1 MWKALHVAMVL
12 GVLSLAGSCDRARS
26 GPAADGEPTPPSA
39 SPRLLMID
47 GAHVSRVRDSLR
59 RGEPQYREALAA
71 LEADAGRAL
80 ALPPVSVTD
89 EPVVPP
95 SGDKH
100 DYMSQAPYWWPDPS
114 KPDGLPYVE
123 RDGERNPEIDR
134 ITDRQNLERLTRNVS
149 TLGLAYYLTGR
160 EEFAEQLARFVRVW
174 FLDEATRMNPHLE
187 FAQGVPGVAEGRA
200 AGIIE
205 SRFLPTII
213 DGVMLVEGSPAWT
226 ASDEEA
232 FEEWMRSYLEWLLTS
247 QKGRVQANRGNNQET
262 WYRVQVVALAL
273 YTGETEAA
281 RTALLDGQAGI
292 AGQFEPDGSQPREL
306 SRTRA
311 WDYSVFNLTAYMHLA
326 ALGERLDVDL
336 WNFRTPTGSSLRQ
349 GVEYLVPFATGEEPF
364 PHEQITEFRPS
375 ALHPVLRRAAVG
387 FKEPRYRELAR
398 EIGGGTRRLELTL
411 P

>member
-1 MWKALHVAMVL
+1 
-12 GVLSLAGSCDRARS
+12 
-26 GPAADGEPTPPSA
+26 
-39 SPRLLMID
+39 MID
-47 GAHVSRVRDSLR
+47 GAHVARVRDSLR

-80 ALPPVSVTD
+80 ALPPVAVTD

-134 ITDRQNLERLTRNVS
+134 ITDRQNLGRLTRDVS
-149 TLGLAYYLTGR
+149 ALGLAYYLTGR
-160 EEFAEQLARFVRVW
+160 EEYAEQAARFVRVW

-205 SRFLPTII
+205 SRFFPTII
-213 DGVMLVEGSPAWT
+213 DGVTLVQGSPAWT
-226 ASDEEA
+226 ASDEQA
-232 FEEWMRSYLEWLLTS
+232 FQEWMRSYLEWLLTS

-281 RTALLDGQAGI
+281 RTTLLDGQAGI
-292 AGQFEPDGSQPREL
+292 AGQFDRDGSQPREL
-306 SRTRA
+306 ARTRA
-311 WDYSVFNLTAYMHLA
+311 WDYSIFNLTAYMHLA

-336 WNFRTPTGSSLRQ
+336 WNFRTPTGRSLRQ
-349 GVEYLVPFATGEEPF
+349 GLEYLVPFATGEKRF

-387 FKEPRYRELAR
+387 FEEPRYRELAR